1 MLPESPWEERAG
13 PGLRAALPQLEGTG
27 AMAAGTRA
35 AQGPGILVGV

>member
-1 MLPESPWEERAG
+1 MVPENPREERAG